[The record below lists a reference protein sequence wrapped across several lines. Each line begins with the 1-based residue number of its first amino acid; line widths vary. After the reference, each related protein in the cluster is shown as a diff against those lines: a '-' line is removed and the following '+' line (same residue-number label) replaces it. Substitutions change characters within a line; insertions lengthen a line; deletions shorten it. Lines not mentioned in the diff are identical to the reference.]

1 MDSLENENKSLQIQV
16 SAEQETGSYANLT
29 VSNYNQ
35 EEFVLDFV
43 FMQPQVLKG
52 NLLSR
57 LVISPRNIK
66 RLSQLLA
73 AQVQE
78 YEDKFGII
86 SEDHTK
92 PEIKLNFN

>member
-57 LVISPRNIK
+57 IVISPRNIK
-66 RLSQLLA
+66 RLSQLLV